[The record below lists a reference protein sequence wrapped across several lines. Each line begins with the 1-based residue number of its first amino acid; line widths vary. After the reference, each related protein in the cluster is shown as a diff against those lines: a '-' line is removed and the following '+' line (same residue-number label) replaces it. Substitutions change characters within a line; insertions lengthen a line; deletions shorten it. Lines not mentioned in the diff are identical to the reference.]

1 MLGVPGAGKGTQAKR
16 LRDRTG
22 LPHVSS
28 GDLFREHIRSETSL
42 GQQADK
48 YISRGELV
56 PDQVTID
63 MVTERLQMEDAAAG
77 AILDGFPRT
86 VAQAGALDHLA
97 AELGGAVRAVVH
109 IKVPEQRLVER
120 MAGRRV
126 CTERGHVYHL
136 VHNPPQKDGV
146 CDIDG
151 SPLYQREDDQPDTV
165 RKRVR
170 VYERQ
175 TAPLIDFYRDREV
188 LLEVNG
194 DQPIE
199 AVTDEIM
206 AVLEASV

>member
-1 MLGVPGAGKGTQAKR
+1 M
-16 LRDRTG
+16 G

-42 GQQADK
+42 GLQADK
-48 YISRGELV
+48 FISRGELV

-63 MVTERLQMEDAAAG
+63 MVVERLQMEDAAGG

-86 VAQAGALDHLA
+86 VAQAEALDRIA

-120 MAGRRV
+120 MDGRRV

-136 VHNPPQKDGV
+136 VYNPPQNEGL

-151 SPLYQREDDQPDTV
+151 SSLYQREDDQPETV
-165 RKRVR
+165 RNRVR

-175 TAPLIDFYRDREV
+175 TAPLIDFYQDREL

-206 AVLEASV
+206 AVFEAST

>member
-1 MLGVPGAGKGTQAKR
+1 M
-16 LRDRTG
+16 G

-42 GQQADK
+42 GRQADE

-56 PDQVTID
+56 PDQVTIE
-63 MVTERLQMEDAAAG
+63 MVRERLQAEDAARG
-77 AILDGFPRT
+77 AVLDGFPRT
-86 VAQAGALDHLA
+86 VAQAEALEQMAD
-97 AELGGAVRAVVH
+97 ELGGSVRATVH
-109 IKVPEQRLVER
+109 IRVPEERLIER

-126 CTERGHVYHL
+126 CSESSHVYHL
-136 VHNPPQKDGV
+136 VHNPPKQEGI

-151 SPLYQREDDQPDTV
+151 STLYQREDDEPETV
-165 RKRVR
+165 RHRVR

-175 TAPLIDFYRDREV
+175 TEPLIEFYRDREV

-199 AVTDEIM
+199 PVTDEIL
-206 AVLEASV
+206 AVLERTA